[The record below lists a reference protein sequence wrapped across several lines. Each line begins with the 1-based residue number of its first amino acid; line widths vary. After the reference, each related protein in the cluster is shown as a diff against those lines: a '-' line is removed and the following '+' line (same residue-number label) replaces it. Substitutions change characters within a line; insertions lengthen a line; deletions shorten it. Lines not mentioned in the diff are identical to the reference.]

1 MILRPG
7 YKVFPKTGR
16 LSLIDPHLD
25 YVYSI
30 DTEEATTWPFPYS

>member
-16 LSLIDPHLD
+16 LSLTDMYPD

-30 DTEEATTWPFPYS
+30 SLEEAAA